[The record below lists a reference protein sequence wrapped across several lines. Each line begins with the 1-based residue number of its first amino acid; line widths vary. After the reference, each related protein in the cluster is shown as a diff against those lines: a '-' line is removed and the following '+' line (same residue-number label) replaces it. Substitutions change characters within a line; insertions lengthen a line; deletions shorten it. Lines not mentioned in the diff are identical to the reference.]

1 MNIGQAIKEL
11 RVKKN
16 MTQGTLAE
24 RIGMSVNAVSSW
36 ELGKTFP
43 PNESIKRL
51 CEAFEV
57 PQSYLLAA
65 SIEEDDVP
73 EDKRVLYRAMLEPFR
88 NELFNDNAK

>member
-11 RVKKN
+11 RFKKN
-16 MTQGTLAE
+16 MTQAALAE
-24 RIGMSVNAVSSW
+24 RIGMSVNAISSW

-43 PNESIKRL
+43 PNDSIKRL
-51 CEAFEV
+51 CVAFEV

-65 SIEEDDVP
+65 SIEEEDVP

-88 NELFNDNAK
+88 NELLTDSTK

>member
-11 RVKKN
+11 RFKKN
-16 MTQGTLAE
+16 MTQAALAE
-24 RIGMSVNAVSSW
+24 RIGMSVNAISSW

-43 PNESIKRL
+43 PNDNIKRL

-65 SIEEDDVP
+65 SIEEEDVP

-88 NELFNDNAK
+88 NELLTDSTK

>member
-16 MTQGTLAE
+16 MTQAALAE
-24 RIGMSVNAVSSW
+24 RVGMSVNAVSSW

-65 SIEEDDVP
+65 SIEEEDVP

-88 NELFNDNAK
+88 NELFNDSAK

>member
-1 MNIGQAIKEL
+1 MNFGQAIKEL
-11 RVKKN
+11 RIKKN
-16 MTQGTLAE
+16 MTQVVLAE

-43 PNESIKRL
+43 PNDSIKRL
-51 CEAFEV
+51 CKAFEV

-65 SIEEDDVP
+65 SIEEEDVP

-88 NELFNDNAK
+88 KELLKDSAK

>member
-16 MTQGTLAE
+16 MTQVVLAE
-24 RIGMSVNAVSSW
+24 RIGMSVNAISSW

-43 PNESIKRL
+43 PNDSIKRL

-65 SIEEDDVP
+65 SIEEEDVP

-88 NELFNDNAK
+88 NELLKDSAK